1 MILKIFV
8 SHNYRFKP
16 QSAGFFAAD
25 SDAPLV
31 FIFKKSNFVGEDGFL
46 AFMNTYFYTIDL
58 ALEADLQITFSTC
71 VTHEDYALFIVRGQ
85 TATLFANAVI
95 FANLQEDI
103 FIAEVNTT
111 ATLKQLKKQAQFF
124 ITTGISQHHD
134 YSEFRFFAS
143 NNSPSPELVPANLD
157 TENPVW
163 VIGGTGSSNRPTP
176 VGLIELPI
184 TR

>member
-16 QSAGFFAAD
+16 QSAGFFAPD
-25 SDAPLV
+25 SDTPLV
-31 FIFKKSNFVGEDGFL
+31 FVFKKSNFVGEDDFL
-46 AFMNTYFYTIDL
+46 VFMNTYFYTIDL

-71 VTHEDYALFIVRGQ
+71 VIREDYALFIVRGR

-111 ATLKQLKKQAQFF
+111 ATLKQLTKQAQFF
-124 ITTGISQHHD
+124 IKTGVCQHHD

-143 NNSPSPELVPANLD
+143 NSPSPDLIPANLD

-163 VIGGTGSSNRPTP
+163 ATGRIDFSDQPMP
-176 VGLIELPI
+176 VGLVALPMNI
-184 TR
+184 

>member
-1 MILKIFV
+1 MILKLFV
-8 SHNYRFKP
+8 SHTYHFDP
-16 QSAGFFAAD
+16 QNAHFFAAD
-25 SDAPLV
+25 SDAPIV
-31 FIFKKSNFVGEDGFL
+31 FIFKKSNFTDEDDLL

-58 ALEADLQITFSTC
+58 ALEADLQLKFLTC

-85 TATLFANAVI
+85 MASLFANAVM

-103 FIAEVNTT
+103 FIAEVNTA

-124 ITTGISQHHD
+124 INTGVRQHHD
-134 YSEFRFFAS
+134 YSAFRFFAS
-143 NNSPSPELVPANLD
+143 NSPSPELVPATLD

-163 VIGGTGSSNRPTP
+163 VTGGIDFSDRPTA